1 MSAWVAFGA
10 AAAALL
16 CAAACSGNA
25 RAQDG
30 KTTMLKPG
38 LWRVTSQ
45 LWLDGKEVLGA
56 VDAAGARA
64 TAEVLRNAR
73 AGMSPAERA
82 EFDRNFQPPQRES
95 ARLEMECITAEEAGM
110 SPQAALRNALQA
122 VQQPPWTCGITNA
135 RSSATDHSFDY
146 RCSTPANALAEGKA
160 RFETSTD
167 RRYRSTIV
175 GRSHLVDMQTGRPLD
190 SRIVAAR
197 ALTVG
202 VWQAEGCQP

>member
-1 MSAWVAFGA
+1 MSAWVSFGA
-10 AAAALL
+10 AAAML
-16 CAAACSGNA
+16 CAMAFSGNA
-25 RAQDG
+25 LAQDG
-30 KTTMLKPG
+30 KTVMLKPG

-45 LWLDGKEVLGA
+45 VWLDGKEVLGA

-64 TAEVLRNAR
+64 TAEVLKNAR

-82 EFDRNFQPPQRES
+82 EFDRNFQPPQRE
-95 ARLEMECITAEEAGM
+95 RVQLEMECITAEEARM
-110 SPQAALRNALQA
+110 SPQAALRTALQA
-122 VQQPPWTCGITNA
+122 VQQPPWTCSITNA
-135 RSSATDHSFDY
+135 RTSATGHSFDY

-167 RRYRSTIV
+167 RRYRSEIV

-197 ALTVG
+197 ALTEG
-202 VWQAEGCQP
+202 LWQTESCRP